1 MKRVALAWMLAL
13 GAVAAAAQTMYRW
26 TDEKGRLHVTDTP
39 PPPGGKL
46 IQPRAAPAPA
56 GAAETAPPA
65 AAEPFALQMAR
76 KNFPVTLY
84 TGEGCEACDEARKLL
99 NARGIPFNEVFV
111 NNDETLEKLKE
122 AVGSNSVP
130 SMIVGATVQKGY
142 ERGAYNRALDAAGY
156 PKAGVLPPRSQTE
169 PQPTTPG
176 TEVKPAP
183 SSEGRLGP
191 YAPGSPPQPRTTP
204 KTTKK

>member
-1 MKRVALAWMLAL
+1 MLVL
-13 GAVAAAAQTMYRW
+13 GAVAATAQTLYRW

-46 IQPRAAPAPA
+46 LQPRGAPGGAP
-56 GAAETAPPA
+56 ETAPPA
-65 AAEPFALQMAR
+65 AAEPYALQVAR

-99 NARGIPFNEVFV
+99 NARGIPFSETFV
-111 NNDETLEKLKE
+111 NNEATLEELRQ

-130 SMIVGATVQKGY
+130 SMIVGSSVQKGF
-142 ERGAYNRALDAAGY
+142 ESGAYNRVLDAAGY
-156 PKAGVLPPRSQTE
+156 PKAGVLPPRNQGE
-169 PQPTTPG
+169 PQSAAPG
-176 TEVKPAP
+176 AVVKPVAP
-183 SSEGRLGP
+183 EAPLGP
-191 YAPGSPPQPRTTP
+191 YAPGSPPQPRAP